1 MLALHKSVPAF
12 VVFFLVVAATIG
24 IGVHQAV
31 GFAVSNA
38 VHRDGEVRL
47 RQWAGYINSHLPDLE
62 EIVNTGRLT
71 PEQVRKLEVMRDVGN
86 VFRFR
91 LFGPDGK
98 LILVSD
104 KTTTRSSGDSVGDIN
119 LQARTAFQSGENQI
133 SVKDGKGDTD
143 KPEVYVQSYVRAH
156 GADGQPI
163 GVFEIFVD
171 QTKMATFLKAI
182 FGWAAAG
189 LALLGSLAYL
199 IPAFA
204 FLQRNADATRAE
216 DQISYLTEFD
226 PLTSLMSRH
235 SFTQQLDQALARPYA
250 YLTTDAVLFIDI
262 DNFKSINDEY
272 GHEGGDQ
279 FIVHVANAIKSQI
292 QGHGYAARFGGDEF
306 TVCLPGVTLSSL
318 KKICEKILAAA
329 RKPALCGY
337 QLINGEI
344 SIGVHVSHK
353 KATSAEL
360 LRAADIALYN
370 AKNSGKNRFVVFNE
384 KMAHQ
389 LNARREL
396 ERRLQGAHENREFK
410 LNYQPI
416 MDSKTSKIVGFE
428 ALLRLP
434 DGNGGY
440 IPPDEFIP
448 VTESIGLIA
457 PISKWAMH
465 EALTTAKTWPGELFI
480 AINLS
485 PRQFEDGNLVATI
498 KSAIEQTGFPPHRLE
513 LEVTESLFLG
523 NTKAVEVQ
531 IKELKDLGV
540 SIALDD
546 FGTGYSSIGYL
557 IRYGF
562 NKLKIDR
569 SFLLAHDKDPDR
581 LHGVLE
587 TIVSLGHRLGMRVT
601 AEGIETPEQARML
614 GELKCDQFQGFHFGK
629 PMDREKVAITLLR
642 STSDTMAEADTRA
655 EVLQVSSGTAAG
667 KTRRTAE

>member
-1 MLALHKSVPAF
+1 MLAPRKSVPAF
-12 VVFFLVVAATIG
+12 VVFFLIVAATIS
-24 IGVHQAV
+24 IGVHQAMN
-31 GFAVSNA
+31 FAVSNA

-47 RQWAGYINSHLPDLE
+47 RQWAGFINSHLPDLE
-62 EIVNTGRLT
+62 EIVATGNPT
-71 PEQVRKLEVMRDVGN
+71 PEQMRNLEIMRDVGN
-86 VFRFR
+86 VFRFK
-91 LFGPDGK
+91 LFAPDGK

-104 KTTTRSSGDSVGDIN
+104 ETSTRTSGDSVGGISS
-119 LQARTAFQSGENQI
+119 QARTAFQSGKSHI
-133 SVKDGKGDTD
+133 AVKDGTRDARTPD
-143 KPEVYVQSYVRAH
+143 VYVQSYVRAH
-156 GADGQPI
+156 GAKGQPI
-163 GVFEIFVD
+163 GIFEIFVD
-171 QTKMATFLKAI
+171 QTKMATFLQAI
-182 FGWAAAG
+182 FGWAAAS
-189 LALLGSLAYL
+189 LALLGALAYL
-199 IPAFA
+199 IPSFA

-235 SFTQQLDQALARPYA
+235 SFTQKLDQELARPYA
-250 YLTTDAVLFIDI
+250 HLRTDAILFIDI
-262 DNFKSINDEY
+262 DNFKSINDEF

-292 QGHGYAARFGGDEF
+292 QGNGYAARFGGDEF
-306 TVCLPGVTLSSL
+306 TVCLPGVTQTSL
-318 KKICEKILAAA
+318 RKTCDKILAAA

-344 SIGVHVSHK
+344 SIGVHITHRT
-353 KATSAEL
+353 ATSAEL

-370 AKNSGKNRFVVFNE
+370 AKNSGKNRFVLFNE
-384 KMAHQ
+384 NMAHQ
-389 LNARREL
+389 LNARRDL
-396 ERRLQGAHENREFK
+396 ERRLQGAHENEEFE

-416 MDSKTSKIVGFE
+416 IDSSTSKIIGFE

-440 IPPDEFIP
+440 IPPDKFIP

-465 EALTTAKTWPGELFI
+465 EALTTAKTWPGNLFI

-498 KSAIEQTGFPPHRLE
+498 KSAIEQTGFPPERLE

-523 NTKAVEVQ
+523 NTEAVDLQ
-531 IKELKDLGV
+531 IKELKKLGA

-562 NKLKIDR
+562 NKLKVDR
-569 SFLLAHDKDPDR
+569 SFLVAHDKDPEK

-587 TIVSLGHRLGMRVT
+587 TIVALGHGLGMRVT
-601 AEGIETPEQARML
+601 AEGIETPQQAKML
-614 GELKCDQFQGFHFGK
+614 GELNCDQFQGFYFGK
-629 PMDREKVAITLLR
+629 PMDRDKVAITLLR
-642 STSDTMAEADTRA
+642 STADTMAE
-655 EVLQVSSGTAAG
+655 VKQLSSGLKIGKSRRAAN
-667 KTRRTAE
+667 

>member
-1 MLALHKSVPAF
+1 MLALRKSVPAF

-47 RQWAGYINSHLPDLE
+47 RQWAGYINSYLPDLE
-62 EIVNTGRLT
+62 EIIATGNPT
-71 PEQVRKLEVMRDVGN
+71 PEQARNLEIMREVGN

-91 LFGPDGK
+91 LFTPDGK
-98 LILVSD
+98 LILTSD
-104 KTTTRSSGDSVGDIN
+104 ETTTRASRDSVGGIDW
-119 LQARTAFQSGENQI
+119 QARTAFQSGKSHI
-133 SVKDGKGDTD
+133 AVKDGKGDAAT
-143 KPEVYVQSYVRAH
+143 PEVYVQSYVRAH

-163 GVFEIFVD
+163 GVFQIFVD

-182 FGWAAAG
+182 FGWAAAC

-226 PLTSLMSRH
+226 PLTSLMSRR
-235 SFTQQLDQALARPYA
+235 SFTQKMDQALARPYA
-250 YLTTDAVLFIDI
+250 YLTTDAILFIDI

-279 FIVHVANAIKSQI
+279 FIVHVADAIKSQI

-306 TVCLPGVTLSSL
+306 TVCLPGVTETSL
-318 KKICEKILAAA
+318 RKICEKILAAA

-344 SIGVHVSHK
+344 SIGVHVNHK
-353 KATSAEL
+353 TATSAEL

-370 AKNSGKNRFVVFNE
+370 AKNSGKNRFVVFNDN
-384 KMAHQ
+384 MAHQ

-396 ERRLQGAHENREFK
+396 ERRLQGAHENKEFK

-416 MDSKTSKIVGFE
+416 MDSRTSKIVGFE

-448 VTESIGLIA
+448 VSESIGLIG

-465 EALTTAKTWPGELFI
+465 EALTTAKTWPGKLFI

-498 KSAIEQTGFPPHRLE
+498 KSAIDQTGFPPDRVE

-523 NTKAVEVQ
+523 NTEAVDVQ
-531 IKELKDLGV
+531 IKELKNLGV

-562 NKLKIDR
+562 NKLKVDR
-569 SFLLAHDKDPDR
+569 SFLVAHDKDPDK

-587 TIVSLGHRLGMRVT
+587 TIVSLGHGLGMRVT
-601 AEGIETPEQARML
+601 AEGIETPQQAKML
-614 GELKCDQFQGFHFGK
+614 GELKCDQFQGYHFGK
-629 PMDREKVAITLLR
+629 PMDAESVAIRLLR
-642 STSDTMAEADTRA
+642 STADSMAEVKQLPTGLT
-655 EVLQVSSGTAAG
+655 VVKSS
-667 KTRRTAE
+667 RTAS

>member
-1 MLALHKSVPAF
+1 MLASRKSVPAF

-24 IGVHQAV
+24 TGVHQAV

-47 RQWAGYINSHLPDLE
+47 RQWAGYINSRLPDLE
-62 EIVNTGRLT
+62 EVVATGNPT
-71 PEQVRKLEVMRDVGN
+71 PEQVRKLEIMRDVGN
-86 VFRFR
+86 VFRFK
-91 LFGPDGK
+91 LFAPDGK
-98 LILVSD
+98 LILVSEEPS
-104 KTTTRSSGDSVGDIN
+104 TRIKAYSIGRIDP
-119 LQARTAFQSGENQI
+119 QARTAFQSGESHI
-133 SVKDGKGDTD
+133 AVKDGKGEAGTPD
-143 KPEVYVQSYVRAH
+143 VYVQSYVRAH
-156 GADGQPI
+156 GAKGQPVGI
-163 GVFEIFVD
+163 LEIFVD
-171 QTKMATFLKAI
+171 QTKMATFLQAI

-189 LALLGSLAYL
+189 LALLGALAYL

-235 SFTQQLDQALARPYA
+235 SFTQQLDKALARPYA
-250 YLTTDAVLFIDI
+250 YLTTDAILFIDI
-262 DNFKSINDEY
+262 DNFKSINDEF

-292 QGHGYAARFGGDEF
+292 QGNGYAARFGGDEF
-306 TVCLPGVTLSSL
+306 TVCLPGVTEISL
-318 KKICEKILAAA
+318 RKICEKILAAA
-329 RKPALCGY
+329 RKPAQYGY

-344 SIGVHVSHK
+344 SIGAHLTHK
-353 KATSAEL
+353 TATAAKL

-384 KMAHQ
+384 NMAHQ

-396 ERRLQGAHENREFK
+396 ERRLHGAHENKEFK

-416 MDSKTSKIVGFE
+416 IDSKTLKIVGFE

-440 IPPDEFIP
+440 IPPDKFIP
-448 VTESIGLIA
+448 VSESIGLIA

-465 EALTTAKTWPGELFI
+465 EALTTANTWPGKLFI
-480 AINLS
+480 ALNLS

-498 KSAIEQTGFPPHRLE
+498 KSAIDQTGFPPDRLE

-523 NTKAVEVQ
+523 NTEAVDIQ
-531 IKELKDLGV
+531 IEELKKLGV

-569 SFLLAHDKDPDR
+569 SFLVAHDKDPDK

-587 TIVSLGHRLGMRVT
+587 TIVSLGHGLGMCVT

-614 GELKCDQFQGFHFGK
+614 GELKCDQFQGFHFGR

-642 STSDTMAEADTRA
+642 STADTMAD
-655 EVLQVSSGTAAG
+655 VKQLPSGVTAG
-667 KTRRTAE
+667 KFRKTAN

>member
-1 MLALHKSVPAF
+1 MF
-12 VVFFLVVAATIG
+12 VLIVAAAIG
-24 IGVHQAV
+24 FGIHQAMH
-31 GFAVSNA
+31 FAVANA
-38 VHRDGEVRL
+38 VQRDGEIRL
-47 RQWAGYINSHLPDLE
+47 QQWAGYINNRLPGLE
-62 EIVNTGRLT
+62 EIVATGRPT
-71 PEQVRKLEVMRDVGN
+71 PEQLRNLEIMREVGN
-86 VFRFR
+86 VFRFK
-91 LFGPDGK
+91 LFAPDGK
-98 LILVSD
+98 LILISD
-104 KTTTRSSGDSVGDIN
+104 ETSTRAGGGSLDSIN
-119 LQARTAFQSGENQI
+119 SQARTAFQTGKSQV
-133 SVKDGKGDTD
+133 SVKSGKDEAGTPD
-143 KPEVYVQSYVRAH
+143 VYVTSYVRAH
-156 GADGQPI
+156 GAKGKPVGI
-163 GVFEIFVD
+163 FEIFVD
-171 QTKMATFLKAI
+171 QTKMATFLQAI

-204 FLQRNADATRAE
+204 FLRRNADAARAE

-250 YLTTDAVLFIDI
+250 YLRTDAILFIDI

-292 QGHGYAARFGGDEF
+292 RGNGYAARFGGDEF
-306 TVCLPGVTLSSL
+306 TICLPGVTETSL
-318 KKICEKILAAA
+318 RKTCDKILAEA
-329 RKPALCGY
+329 RKPAQYGN
-337 QLINGEI
+337 QVITGEI
-344 SIGVHVSHK
+344 SIGVHVNHK
-353 KATSAEL
+353 TSNSADL

-370 AKNSGKNRFVVFNE
+370 AKNSGKNRYVVFNE
-384 KMAHQ
+384 NMAHQ
-389 LNARREL
+389 LHARRDL
-396 ERRLQGAHENREFK
+396 ERRLQSAHEHEEFE

-416 MDSKTSKIVGFE
+416 IDSRTTKIAGFE

-440 IPPDEFIP
+440 IPPDRFIP
-448 VTESIGLIA
+448 IAESIGLIA

-465 EALTTAKTWPGELFI
+465 EALTTAKTWPGKLFI

-485 PRQFEDGNLVATI
+485 PRQFEDGNLVSTI
-498 KSAIEQTGFPPHRLE
+498 KSAIEQTGFPADRLE

-523 NTKAVEVQ
+523 NTEAVDLQ

-562 NKLKIDR
+562 NKLKVDR
-569 SFLLAHDKDPDR
+569 SFLLAHDKDPEK

-587 TIVSLGHRLGMRVT
+587 TIVSLGHGLGMCVT
-601 AEGIETPEQARML
+601 AEGIETPQQAKML

-629 PMDREKVAITLLR
+629 PMDRENVAITLLR
-642 STSDTMAEADTRA
+642 STVDTMAEVKQLSAGLT
-655 EVLQVSSGTAAG
+655 AG
-667 KTRRTAE
+667 KPGRAAI

>member
-1 MLALHKSVPAF
+1 MLAPRKSVPAF

-47 RQWAGYINSHLPDLE
+47 RQWAGYINSYLPDLE
-62 EIVNTGRLT
+62 EIVATGSPT
-71 PEQVRKLEVMRDVGN
+71 PEQVRKLEIMRDVGN

-91 LFGPDGK
+91 LFAPDGK

-104 KTTTRSSGDSVGDIN
+104 QTITRTSGDSVGGIN
-119 LQARTAFQSGENQI
+119 SQARMAFQSGKTHI
-133 SVKDGKGDTD
+133 AVKDGKAEAGTPD
-143 KPEVYVQSYVRAH
+143 VYVQSFVRAH

-226 PLTSLMSRH
+226 PLTSLMSRR
-235 SFTQQLDQALARPYA
+235 SFTQQLDQSLARPYA
-250 YLTTDAVLFIDI
+250 YLRTDAILFIDI

-279 FIVHVANAIKSQI
+279 FIVHIANAIKSQI
-292 QGHGYAARFGGDEF
+292 KGIGYAARFGGDEF
-306 TVCLPGVTLSSL
+306 TVCLHGVTETSL
-318 KKICEKILAAA
+318 RKFCDKILSAA
-329 RKPALCGY
+329 RKPAQYGN
-337 QLINGEI
+337 QVIKGEI
-344 SIGVHVSHK
+344 SIGVHVNHRTS
-353 KATSAEL
+353 TSADL

-370 AKNSGKNRFVVFNE
+370 AKNSGKNQLVVFNE
-384 KMAHQ
+384 NMARQ
-389 LNARREL
+389 LSARRDL
-396 ERRLQGAHENREFK
+396 ERRLQAAHENEEFE

-416 MDSKTSKIVGFE
+416 MDSRTSKIVGFE

-434 DGNGGY
+434 DGDGGY
-440 IPPDEFIP
+440 ISPDRFIP

-465 EALTTAKTWPGELFI
+465 EALTTAKTWPGNLFI

-485 PRQFEDGNLVATI
+485 PRQFEDGNLVSTI
-498 KSAIEQTGFPPHRLE
+498 KSAIEQTGFPPDRLE

-523 NTKAVEVQ
+523 NTEAVDLQ
-531 IKELKDLGV
+531 IKELKKLGA

-569 SFLLAHDKDPDR
+569 SFLVAHDKDPDK

-587 TIVSLGHRLGMRVT
+587 TIVALGHGLGMCVT
-601 AEGIETPEQARML
+601 AEGIETPQQAKML
-614 GELKCDQFQGFHFGK
+614 GELNCDQFQGYHFGK
-629 PMDREKVAITLLR
+629 PMDRDHVAIRLLR
-642 STSDTMAEADTRA
+642 STADSMAEVKQLPTGLTI
-655 EVLQVSSGTAAG
+655 VKSS
-667 KTRRTAE
+667 RTAS

>member
-1 MLALHKSVPAF
+1 MLALRKSVPAF
-12 VVFFLVVAATIG
+12 VVFFLIVAATIS

-47 RQWAGYINSHLPDLE
+47 RQWATYINTRLPDLE
-62 EIVNTGRLT
+62 EVVATGRPT
-71 PEQVRKLEVMRDVGN
+71 PQQLRNLDIMRDVGN
-86 VFRFR
+86 VFRFK
-91 LFGPDGK
+91 LYAPDGR
-98 LILVSD
+98 LILISD
-104 KTTTRSSGDSVGDIN
+104 GTSTRASGDSVGGIN
-119 LQARTAFQSGENQI
+119 LQALTAFQSGKTHI
-133 SVKDGKGDTD
+133 AVKKGTGGANAP
-143 KPEVYVQSYVRAH
+143 KVYVQSYVRAH
-156 GADGQPI
+156 GAKGQPI
-163 GVFEIFVD
+163 GIFEIFVD
-171 QTKMATFLKAI
+171 QTKMATFLQTI

-226 PLTSLMSRH
+226 PLTSLMSRR

-250 YLTTDAVLFIDI
+250 YLSTEAILFIDI

-292 QGHGYAARFGGDEF
+292 QNNGYAARFGGDEF
-306 TVCLPGVTLSSL
+306 TVCLPGITRNSL
-318 KKICEKILAAA
+318 RKICEGILSEAS
-329 RKPALCGY
+329 KPARYGN
-337 QLINGEI
+337 QVIHGEI
-344 SIGVHVSHK
+344 SIGAHINHK
-353 KATSAEL
+353 TSTSADL

-370 AKNSGKNRFVVFNE
+370 AKNSGKNRFVVFSE
-384 KMAHQ
+384 GMAHQ
-389 LNARREL
+389 LSARRDL
-396 ERRLQGAHENREFK
+396 ERRLQTAHDDEEFE

-416 MDSKTSKIVGFE
+416 IDRKTSKIAGFE
-428 ALLRLP
+428 TLLRLP

-448 VTESIGLIA
+448 VAESIGLIA

-465 EALTTAKTWPGELFI
+465 EALTTAKTWPGKLFI

-485 PRQFEDGNLVATI
+485 PRQFEDGNLIDTI
-498 KSAIEQTGFPPHRLE
+498 RSAVEQTGFPPERLE

-523 NTKAVEVQ
+523 NTESVDHQ
-531 IKELKDLGV
+531 IRELKNLGA

-569 SFLLAHDKDPDR
+569 SFLIAHDKDPDK

-587 TIVSLGHRLGMRVT
+587 TIVSLGHGLGMRVT
-601 AEGIETPEQARML
+601 AEGIETPQQAKML
-614 GELKCDQFQGFHFGK
+614 GELQCDQFQGFYFGK
-629 PMDREKVAITLLR
+629 PMDRDKVAITLLR
-642 STSDTMAEADTRA
+642 TTADTMAEVRQ
-655 EVLQVSSGTAAG
+655 LSSGLTARKPRQA
-667 KTRRTAE
+667 AL

>member
-1 MLALHKSVPAF
+1 M
-12 VVFFLVVAATIG
+12 FFLIVAATIG
-24 IGVHQAV
+24 IGVHKAV
-31 GFAVSNA
+31 DFAVSSA
-38 VHRDGEVRL
+38 IQRDGEVRL
-47 RQWAGYINSHLPDLE
+47 RQWAGYINSYLPDLE
-62 EIVNTGRLT
+62 EIVATDRPT
-71 PEQVRKLEVMRDVGN
+71 PEQVQKLEIMRDVGN
-86 VFRFR
+86 VFRFK
-91 LFGPDGK
+91 LFAPDGK

-104 KTTTRSSGDSVGDIN
+104 ATATRTSGDSVGGIN
-119 LQARTAFQSGENQI
+119 SLARTAFQSGESHI
-133 SVKDGKGDTD
+133 AVKSGKDDAGT
-143 KPEVYVQSYVRAH
+143 PNVYVQSYVRAH
-156 GADGQPI
+156 GAKGQPI
-163 GVFEIFVD
+163 GIFEIFID
-171 QTKMATFLKAI
+171 QTKMATFLQAI

-226 PLTSLMSRH
+226 PLTSLMSRR
-235 SFTQQLDQALARPYA
+235 SFTQQLDEALARPYA
-250 YLTTDAVLFIDI
+250 YLRTDAILFIDI
-262 DNFKSINDEY
+262 DNFKSVNDEY

-292 QGHGYAARFGGDEF
+292 QGNGYAARFGGDEF
-306 TVCLPGVTLSSL
+306 TVCLPGITETSL
-318 KKICEKILAAA
+318 RKTCNKILAEA
-329 RKPALCGY
+329 RKPARCGN
-337 QLINGEI
+337 QVIKGKI
-344 SIGVHVSHK
+344 SIGVHINHK
-353 KATSAEL
+353 ASTSADL

-370 AKNSGKNRFVVFNE
+370 AKDSGKNRFVVFNE
-384 KMAHQ
+384 DMAYQ
-389 LNARREL
+389 LNARRDL
-396 ERRLQGAHENREFK
+396 ERRLQGAHENEQFE

-416 MDSKTSKIVGFE
+416 IDSTTSKIAGFE

-448 VTESIGLIA
+448 VAESIGLIA

-465 EALTTAKTWPGELFI
+465 EALTTARTWPGDLFI

-498 KSAIEQTGFPPHRLE
+498 KSAVEQTGFPPERLE

-523 NTKAVEVQ
+523 NTESVDLQ
-531 IKELKDLGV
+531 IKELKNLGA

-562 NKLKIDR
+562 NKLKVDR
-569 SFLLAHDKDPDR
+569 SFLVAHDKDPDK

-587 TIVSLGHRLGMRVT
+587 TIVSLGHGLGMHVT
-601 AEGIETPEQARML
+601 AEGIETAEQARML
-614 GELKCDQFQGFHFGK
+614 GELKCDQFQGFYFGR
-629 PMDREKVAITLLR
+629 PMDREKVAITLLH
-642 STSDTMAEADTRA
+642 STADTMAE
-655 EVLQVSSGTAAG
+655 VKQLSSGVAAG
-667 KTRRTAE
+667 KSRKIAS